1 MNSYYYL
8 NAKNERRGPVDGNR
22 LPAEGVTPQSL
33 VWCVGMKEWTPAA
46 DVPELA
52 VLFQP
57 SVQPEPAAAQP
68 DAAQGET
75 HVAAEAQP
83 AQPQYQQPQQ
93 QPQFQQPQPQY
104 QQQPYQQ
111 PYQQPA
117 YGQPYPYGYQQQA
130 PMGSMPP
137 MPDTN
142 LVLAII
148 STICCCLPLGIVA
161 IIYSSK
167 VSGLYAAGQY
177 QEALKASAN
186 AKKWAIW
193 SIIAGIVF
201 SVVYTIIM
209 IAAGSAATF
218 SSSIY

>member
-1 MNSYYYL
+1 
-8 NAKNERRGPVDGNR
+8 
-22 LPAEGVTPQSL
+22 
-33 VWCVGMKEWTPAA
+33 
-46 DVPELA
+46 
-52 VLFQP
+52 
-57 SVQPEPAAAQP
+57 
-68 DAAQGET
+68 
-75 HVAAEAQP
+75 
-83 AQPQYQQPQQ
+83 
-93 QPQFQQPQPQY
+93 
-104 QQQPYQQ
+104 
-111 PYQQPA
+111 
-117 YGQPYPYGYQQQA
+117 
-130 PMGSMPP
+130 MGSMPP

-201 SVVYTIIM
+201 SVVYTIIR